1 MLGSIGLTAL
11 SLFMAIVN
19 KTSEMEK
26 QNDEFLLET
35 GDRDSEEEKM
45 EPLVVDNC
53 LLR

>member
-1 MLGSIGLTAL
+1 MTAL

-26 QNDEFLLET
+26 LKDELLLET
-35 GDRDSEEEKM
+35 VDEETEEDKT